1 MPPRRRDIPFGQ
13 TPEPL
18 LLLAGSGHQVVGR
31 DYFYDARLRTD
42 VPHITLQLTLAGT
55 GFFTRQGTRQLLPP
69 GKAFIEQ
76 IPSAFEY
83 GYATESSGPYDLL
96 FISMAG
102 TPARRWMQRIHR
114 RFGRVLDLSPVGGTA
129 NLMRAMMDTPASLD
143 RYTQS
148 ALLYALLM
156 QIFSELTGSQ
166 MRLDPRVSRAIEII
180 DARAGD
186 PRFGVA
192 ELAAEVECSREHL
205 TRQFRLA
212 TGQSPQAYLIERRL
226 KLAATALRQ
235 GPEKIDVIARR
246 CGFSGAN
253 YLIRAFQ
260 RRWRITPARY
270 RETPSLTVLP

>member
-1 MPPRRRDIPFGQ
+1 MPPRRRDIPFGH

-18 LLLAGSGHQVVGR
+18 LLLAGSGHEVVGR
-31 DYFYDARLRTD
+31 DYFYDASLRTD
-42 VPHITLQLTLAGT
+42 VPHITLQMTLSGV
-55 GFFTRQGTRQLLPP
+55 GHFTHRGVRHLLPP
-69 GKAFIEQ
+69 GKAFIEE
-76 IPSAFEY
+76 IPSAFQY
-83 GYATESSGPYDLL
+83 GYATESTGPYELL
-96 FISMAG
+96 FVSMAG

-114 RFGRVLDLSPVGGTA
+114 RFGRVLDLSPTGGTA
-129 NLMRAMMDTPASLD
+129 NMMGAMMETSPSLD
-143 RYTQS
+143 RYAIS

-166 MRLDPRVSRAIEII
+166 LRLDPRVSRAIEII

-192 ELAAEVECSREHL
+192 ELAAAAECSREHL

-226 KLAATALRQ
+226 KLAAAALRQ